1 MIVRNEK
8 YMLLGALVRWFVGD
22 FLMLFSY

>member
-22 FLMLFSY
+22 FLM